1 MAGAVIECRAINPFQ
16 VHVRLSTNTGY
27 TFTGK
32 LVGWGPKG
40 LVLKNG
46 MSYTVR
52 EGDGRIVAHHTE
64 SDWTRYQWDYH
75 TDYCCRK

>member
-1 MAGAVIECRAINPFQ
+1 MAEVIECYQINPFQ
-16 VHVRLSTNTGY
+16 VHIKLSTNTGY

-46 MSYTVR
+46 MSYDVKD
-52 EGDGRIVAHHTE
+52 EKGRVIAHRTE
-64 SDWTRYQWDYH
+64 SQWSRCQWEYHADYW
-75 TDYCCRK
+75 CRK